1 MCERASSRVHSALP
15 TRTCVCTH
23 TVKERS
29 EVAADERTH
38 EVYEEQEKQVFVGL
52 YVGSTEL
59 ETHSEPA
66 GVPVLMA
73 SAGSWGSRQTGK
85 VGFRYQD
92 RG

>member
-1 MCERASSRVHSALP
+1 MCESKFMCAFRPPHTHTRVH
-15 TRTCVCTH
+15 TH
-23 TVKERS
+23 SERS

-38 EVYEEQEKQVFVGL
+38 EIYEEQEKQVFVGL
-52 YVGSTEL
+52 YMGSTGL

-66 GVPVLMA
+66 GVPVLTV

-92 RG
+92 RGRL

>member
-1 MCERASSRVHSALP
+1 MHSALP